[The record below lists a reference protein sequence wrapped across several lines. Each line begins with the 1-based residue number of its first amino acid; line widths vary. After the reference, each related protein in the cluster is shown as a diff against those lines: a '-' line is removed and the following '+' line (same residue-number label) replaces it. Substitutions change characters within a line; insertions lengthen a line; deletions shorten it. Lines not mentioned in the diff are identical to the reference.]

1 MSSNNKESLN
11 DMVNRLTLENEQLKR
26 ISISH
31 YIDKMLELEQEASIK
46 GEAGT
51 LALVSF
57 SRKIA
62 QQFLKN
68 RG

>member
-26 ISISH
+26 TSINH
-31 YIDKMLELEQEASIK
+31 YIDNMERLEREVSAN
-46 GEAGT
+46 GEDET

-57 SRKIA
+57 ARKTA

>member
-11 DMVNRLTLENEQLKR
+11 EMVNRLTLENEQLKQ
-26 ISISH
+26 ISVSEFINH
-31 YIDKMLELEQEASIK
+31 IELVDQSCDRT
-46 GEAGT
+46 GQ
-51 LALVSF
+51 
-57 SRKIA
+57 KILFRFAINTA